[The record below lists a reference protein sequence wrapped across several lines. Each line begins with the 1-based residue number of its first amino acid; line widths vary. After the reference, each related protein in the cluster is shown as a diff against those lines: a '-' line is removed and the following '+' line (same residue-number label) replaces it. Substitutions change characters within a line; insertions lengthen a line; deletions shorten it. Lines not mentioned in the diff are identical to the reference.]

1 MTGNGGDKG
10 NIEDLTAEQMVL
22 SETTFEKDTRVYRLP
37 VQITTLF
44 NCNNNTEMEDGKD
57 GVDDDDDNITLY
69 SFLPETTFEADQQMK
84 QEQ

>member
-1 MTGNGGDKG
+1 
-10 NIEDLTAEQMVL
+10 
-22 SETTFEKDTRVYRLP
+22 
-37 VQITTLF
+37 
-44 NCNNNTEMEDGKD
+44 MEDGKD